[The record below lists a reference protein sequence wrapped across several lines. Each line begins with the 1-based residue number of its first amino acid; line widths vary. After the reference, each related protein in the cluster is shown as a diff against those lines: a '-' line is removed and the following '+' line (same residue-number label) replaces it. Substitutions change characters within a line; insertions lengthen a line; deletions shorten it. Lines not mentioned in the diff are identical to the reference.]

1 MSFAGKV
8 WRLLVGIKDALA
20 LLFLLVF
27 FAALF
32 ALLSSRPSPGMVHKG
47 ALLLALDG
55 VVVEE
60 TSQVDPFSVLL
71 SGSLPMREYAA
82 RDLVHAIDEAASD
95 ERIEAIA
102 LDLSTFVGG
111 GQVHMAAI
119 GDALD
124 RFRAADKPVYAYA
137 IAYTDDT
144 LMLAAHADEV
154 WVDPMGGALIRGPGG
169 HTLYYG
175 DALQRFGIKA
185 KVYRAGEYKS
195 FAEPYTRGSMSDEAR
210 ANLTPLYQSLWE
222 EWQAHVKKA
231 RPQAD
236 IDLVTGSLDDW
247 IAASDGNLAQAAVD
261 AGIADTIGTREDFG
275 ARVAEEVGKD
285 QFEDMPGSF
294 AHTALDPWL
303 AEVAPTGDAGSAF
316 GSGAKR
322 IGVITVAGTIQDG
335 QQGPGEAGAARISD
349 LLDDALDDDLAAL
362 VVRVDSP
369 GGTVSG
375 SEAIRRALA
384 RHKEKGIPIAISM
397 GNVAASGGYWI
408 ATTGDRIFAEPE
420 TITGSIGVIAI
431 VPTFEDLLAEYDVHS
446 DGIRTTPLSGQ
457 PDILGGFNAETE
469 TLLQAS
475 VDAQYSRFLN
485 IVSTARG
492 MTKER
497 ADELAQ
503 GQVWDGG
510 TARQIGLVDQFG
522 DLDAALAWAA
532 GQAGLKEGEWQPK
545 FLGQD
550 KPESFASMVAAM
562 FTDEPESEAR
572 SASPRDLVAF
582 TTLRESAL
590 TGRLLADVEALFA
603 VRGGQ
608 ARCLDCATLDYSAP
622 KAQDRGLMAALG
634 ALLSR

>member
-1 MSFAGKV
+1 MGFAGKV

-20 LLFLLVF
+20 LLFLLLF
-27 FAALF
+27 FSALF
-32 ALLSSRPSPGMVHKG
+32 ALLSARPSPGLVHQG
-47 ALLLALDG
+47 ALLLELDG

-60 TSQVDPFSVLL
+60 PSHVDPFSLLL
-71 SGSLPMREYAA
+71 SGSLPTREYAA
-82 RDLVHAIDEAASD
+82 RDIVHAIDEAATD
-95 ERIEAIA
+95 DRIEAIA
-102 LDLSTFVGG
+102 LDLATFVGG

-144 LMLAAHADEV
+144 LMLAAHADEA

-175 DALQRFGIKA
+175 EALQRFGIKA
-185 KVYRAGEYKS
+185 KVYRAGEFKS

-231 RPQAD
+231 RPEAD
-236 IDLVTGSLDDW
+236 IELIAGSLAEW
-247 IAASDGNLAQAAVD
+247 IAASDGNMAQATVA
-261 AGIADTIGTREDFG
+261 AGIADTIGTREEFG
-275 ARVAEEVGKD
+275 TRVAEEVG
-285 QFEDMPGSF
+285 EDRFDEKPGTF

-303 AEVAPTGDAGSAF
+303 AEIDPAGPMSGAF
-316 GSGAKR
+316 GSGDKR
-322 IGVITVAGTIQDG
+322 IGVITVAGAIQDG
-335 QQGPGEAGAARISD
+335 QQGPGEAGAARISA

-384 RHKEKGIPIAISM
+384 RHKDKGTPIAISM
-397 GNVAASGGYWI
+397 GNIAASGGYWI

-420 TITGSIGVIAI
+420 TVTGSIGVIAI
-431 VPTFEDLLAEYDVHS
+431 VPTFEDLLAEYDVHA

-475 VDAQYSRFLN
+475 VDAQYTRFLD
-485 IVSTARG
+485 IVATARG
-492 MTKER
+492 LTRER

-510 TARQIGLVDQFG
+510 TARQMGLVDQFG
-522 DLDAALAWAA
+522 DLDAALEWAA
-532 GQAGLKEGEWQPK
+532 AQAGLGEGEWQPV
-545 FLGQD
+545 FLGENA
-550 KPESFASMVAAM
+550 PESFVDMLATSITGA
-562 FTDEPESEAR
+562 PESDAR
-572 SASPRDLVAF
+572 ASGQRDLIAF
-582 TTLRESAL
+582 ATARDAAL
-590 TGRLLADVEALFA
+590 VERLLADVEALFA

-608 ARCLDCATLDYSAP
+608 ARCLECASLEPSVPRTHGRGIMATL
-622 KAQDRGLMAALG
+622 RGLLG
-634 ALLSR
+634 R